1 MALHNADAAT
11 AAAAASLASDSDAV
25 LLATLRT
32 LAAPAA
38 SPRSSALLLD
48 LPPPSPD
55 LPVTLSAAALA
66 TDASDNTNSTTTTLL
81 LRSHLSD
88 ALADL
93 RKKERDLEL
102 AAEIGQHLVAV
113 NASLMQEYQELL
125 ARSRQQQQQQQQQ
138 QQTLR
143 SRGSISSI
151 RQRRRPSLA
160 SLASPGDSPAAADS
174 PATKD
179 SAVVDRRR
187 SLNATATTTLTT
199 REEQLTA
206 QLQTLSAN
214 LADSERMHAAALTNL
229 RATNEHLQ
237 TRLAAALRDLRTVE
251 TISAEAVARLEAQLE
266 SAREDLALASAAA
279 CELADDRRRVLA
291 QAAQAR
297 REHAAAA
304 AADAELISELQ
315 RQIVR
320 LEASNAH
327 LTVGKRD
334 AERRSWEQSVELEV
348 LAEAARGME
357 DMLAQVDRIKQQCS
371 GQQTAIRELS
381 MQLEDVRDRDA
392 EAAAEA
398 AALACSGSSSS
409 KEDDDDGGGG
419 DNHDDD
425 IGEDALQVSP
435 TTPPPPPPPWDW
447 TTWLS
452 RALPSAGKLDVSA
465 LRSDLADLAA
475 HRNDAYARL
484 QTALRAVQGG
494 IEHRTPAPVAA
505 ALGLARSVVP
515 SPVAGLAGALARG
528 ARNGLEARL
537 DLKDGV

>member
-1 MALHNADAAT
+1 MAADTADPAVTAGGAT
-11 AAAAASLASDSDAV
+11 LAGDSDAV

-32 LAAPAA
+32 LATSAA
-38 SPRSSALLLD
+38 SSRSSHLLLD
-48 LPPPSPD
+48 LPPAPPD
-55 LPVTLSAAALA
+55 LPPTTLSAAALA
-66 TDASDNTNSTTTTLL
+66 TDSTANTTNINTSSTTLL

-113 NASLMQEYQELL
+113 NASLMQEYQDLL
-125 ARSRQQQQQQQQQ
+125 ARSRQQQQQQQQ

-160 SLASPGDSPAAADS
+160 SLAGNGDGQTATSADLL
-174 PATKD
+174 AKD
-179 SAVVDRRR
+179 SIDRRR
-187 SLNATATTTLTT
+187 SLTTTSLTT
-199 REEQLTA
+199 SEQQLTA

-237 TRLAAALRDLRTVE
+237 TQLAAALRDLRAVE

-291 QAAQAR
+291 QAAQTR
-297 REHAAAA
+297 REHAAAQ

-327 LTVGKRD
+327 LTIGKRD

-357 DMLAQVDRIKQQCS
+357 DMLAQVDRIKQQS
-371 GQQTAIRELS
+371 IGQQNAIRELS

-392 EAAAEA
+392 EAAEEA
-398 AALACSGSSSS
+398 AALSCSSSS
-409 KEDDDDGGGG
+409 EDESDS
-419 DNHDDD
+419 
-425 IGEDALQVSP
+425 ALDVSL
-435 TTPPPPPPPWDW
+435 TSPPPAWDW
-447 TTWLS
+447 TSWLA

-515 SPVAGLAGALARG
+515 SPVADLAGALARG
-528 ARNGLEARL
+528 ARQGLEARL
-537 DLKDGV
+537 DLGGRISK

>member
-1 MALHNADAAT
+1 MAADTADPAVTAGGAT
-11 AAAAASLASDSDAV
+11 LAGDSDAV

-32 LAAPAA
+32 LATSAA
-38 SPRSSALLLD
+38 SSRSSHLLLD
-48 LPPPSPD
+48 LPPAPPD
-55 LPVTLSAAALA
+55 LPPTTLSAAALA
-66 TDASDNTNSTTTTLL
+66 TDSTANTTNNITSSTTLL

-113 NASLMQEYQELL
+113 NASLMQEYQDLL
-125 ARSRQQQQQQQQQ
+125 ARSRQQQQQQ

-160 SLASPGDSPAAADS
+160 SLAGNGDGQTTASADS
-174 PATKD
+174 LAKD
-179 SAVVDRRR
+179 SIDRRR
-187 SLNATATTTLTT
+187 SLNTTSLTIS
-199 REEQLTA
+199 EQQLTA

-237 TRLAAALRDLRTVE
+237 TQLAAALRDLRAVE
-251 TISAEAVARLEAQLE
+251 TISAEAVARLEAQLD

-297 REHAAAA
+297 REHAAAQ

-327 LTVGKRD
+327 LTIGKRD

-357 DMLAQVDRIKQQCS
+357 DMLAQVDRIKQQS
-371 GQQTAIRELS
+371 IGQQNAIRELS

-392 EAAAEA
+392 EAAEEA
-398 AALACSGSSSS
+398 AALSCSSSS
-409 KEDDDDGGGG
+409 SEDESDS
-419 DNHDDD
+419 
-425 IGEDALQVSP
+425 ALDVSL
-435 TTPPPPPPPWDW
+435 TSPPPAWDW
-447 TTWLS
+447 TSWLA

-515 SPVAGLAGALARG
+515 SPVADLAGALARG
-528 ARNGLEARL
+528 ARQGLEARL
-537 DLKDGV
+537 DLGGRISK